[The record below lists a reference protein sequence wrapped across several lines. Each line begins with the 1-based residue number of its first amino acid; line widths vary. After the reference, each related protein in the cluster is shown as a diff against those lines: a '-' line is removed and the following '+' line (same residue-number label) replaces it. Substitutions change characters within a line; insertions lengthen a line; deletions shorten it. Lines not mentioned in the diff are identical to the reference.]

1 MKVRMMAKANVGAKR
16 NKDSAMTSSV
26 VIVPI
31 FHERINNMKNFKKEL
46 SLPLRLAEGS
56 FLYTSF
62 MPTSQQ
68 PSLISKTHW
77 TVVGTQL

>member
-1 MKVRMMAKANVGAKR
+1 MMAKAKVGAKR
-16 NKDSAMTSSV
+16 SEDSAMTSSV

-31 FHERINNMKNFKKEL
+31 FRERINNMKTLKKEL
-46 SLPLRLAEGS
+46 SLPLRLAEDS
-56 FLYTSF
+56 FLYTPF

-68 PSLISKTHW
+68 PSLISETNW